1 MSTDTERVQGE
12 SDTSL
17 SLLETWTQWYH
28 IPVVG
33 VAMLFMFLTRI
44 QARDEFMT
52 EDGTPALAAID
63 SWYHWRT
70 IQWTAENYPRTMPY
84 DIWTGF
90 PTGRYVGQFG
100 TLFDQL
106 IVTAAMIVGLGDPS
120 TETLFMVS
128 LLAVPAMAALVAIPV
143 FFIGRRLGGT
153 VGGIASVLIL
163 ALAPGTFLARTTAGQ
178 LQHHVAEVLFMAIAI
193 LAMMVAL
200 RVTERDQPIYELLVD
215 SDWEALRT
223 PAIYSALAGVA
234 LTLYIW
240 VWPPGVVLIGIL
252 AVFFTVQLCLDYVR
266 NVSPDHVAFVGSVSL
281 GVTALLT
288 AILIEDPGTSVTSFG
303 YLQPASA
310 ALVAAGCV
318 FMAWFAR
325 QWNGF
330 DVDRRYYPAAIGG
343 LIVAAFAVMWLVIPS
358 LFDTFVTNATR
369 RLIPFGET
377 ATDLTIQE
385 AQPPAD
391 FTAHVVDEFGAAF
404 YTMLVGLLILIARP
418 FFGREFRT
426 EHTLVIVW
434 SLFMISMAATQIR
447 FAYYLVIA
455 VAVVNAVFVAE
466 MLRIID
472 IDVELVRS
480 VNALKNVE
488 AYQVIVL
495 VMVVLLLFAP
505 LLPPVA
511 AADDTAWERGNV
523 TGTNPTGTADTWE
536 TSNHW
541 LAENTPEPG
550 NWAGAG
556 NEDELELYGTYDQPE
571 DGDFEY
577 PEGSY
582 GVMSWWD
589 YGHFITVQGERMPHS
604 NPFQQNARSS
614 SAFLTAESEERAEL
628 VLDAIAAGESPR
640 DHSNEELEE
649 MIENGEDSH
658 EEIRYVMIDDQ
669 MAGGKFGAI
678 TTWSGPD
685 HNYYTTPEDLNPN
698 EPVESD
704 EIPEQFAGVPYYD
717 TTTAQLYFGN
727 AAGMEHYRLVH
738 ENDDRMTPFIS
749 YALVDPETGEL
760 EYGADGSPMVAIN
773 QIYNQQT
780 YVELMQ
786 IEQHPELDYVVF
798 DQREG
803 AAVKTY
809 ERVEGATLEGSIDGD
824 GFEEGTVVAAVE
836 LDTGAESATFDYV
849 QQGELEEDGSFE
861 LTVPYAT
868 NDELGVGD
876 GYTNSAVEA
885 TEEYTITVTA
895 TGEDGFQAYDAET
908 AVPET
913 AVVEGETV
921 EVALEEVEFDDPEE
935 VDNETDVDV
944 GEGPVPED
952 DGEEI
957 VEEGE
962 DTVIDDQ
969 EMDEEGGAAGSLGPV
984 AVEAAG

>member
-33 VAMLFMFLTRI
+33 VVMLFMFLTRTR
-44 QARDEFMT
+44 AYDEFIT
-52 EDGTPALAAID
+52 EDGTPALSAID

-70 IQWTAENYPRTMPY
+70 VQWTAENYPRTMPY
-84 DIWTGF
+84 DVWTGF

-120 TETLFMVS
+120 TETLYMVS

-143 FFIGRRLGGT
+143 FFIGRRLGGAL
-153 VGGIASVLIL
+153 GGVVSVLLL

-200 RVTERDQPIYELLVD
+200 RVAEREQPIYELLAD
-215 SDWEALRT
+215 GDWEALRT

-266 NVSPDHVAFVGSVSL
+266 NVSPDHVAFVGAVSL

-288 AILIEDPGTSVTSFG
+288 AVLIEDPGTSVTSFG

-310 ALVAAGCV
+310 ALVAIGCV

-330 DVDRRYYPAAIGG
+330 DVDRQYYPAAIGG
-343 LIVAAFAVMWLVIPS
+343 LIVAAFAVMWLVLPS

-404 YTMLVGLLILIARP
+404 YTMLAGLVVLISRP

-434 SLFMISMAATQIR
+434 SLFLISMAATQIR

-466 MLRIID
+466 MLRIVD
-472 IDVELVRS
+472 VDVELVRS
-480 VNALKNVE
+480 VSALKNVE

-511 AADDTAWERGNV
+511 AGDDTAWERGNAS
-523 TGTNPTGTADTWE
+523 GPNPTADTWE

-556 NEDELELYGTYDQPE
+556 NADELELYGSYDQPE

-589 YGHFITVQGERMPHS
+589 YGHLITVQGERMPHS

-614 SAFLTAESEERAEL
+614 SAFLTAESEERSEL
-628 VLDAIAAGESPR
+628 ILDAIAAGESPR
-640 DHSNEELEE
+640 DHSNEELEA

-669 MAGGKFGAI
+669 MVGGKFGAI
-678 TTWSGPD
+678 TTWTGPD
-685 HNYYTTPEDLNPN
+685 YDYYTTPEDLSPN

-704 EIPEQFAGVPYYD
+704 EIPGQFAGVPYYE
-717 TTTAQLYFGN
+717 TTSAQLYFGN

-738 ENDDRMTPFIS
+738 ENDDRMTPFVS
-749 YALVDPETGEL
+749 YAIVNAETGEL
-760 EYGADGSPMVAIN
+760 EYDAGGSPMVAIN
-773 QIYNQQT
+773 QIYDQQT
-780 YVELMQ
+780 YLELMQ

-809 ERVEGATLEGSIDGD
+809 ERVEGATLEGSVDVD
-824 GFEEGTVVAAVE
+824 NPDEATVVAAVE
-836 LDTGAESATFDYV
+836 LDSETESGTFEYV
-849 QQGELEEDGSFE
+849 QEGELDEDGSFE

-868 NDELGVGD
+868 NDELGVED
-876 GYTNSAVEA
+876 GYTDSAVEA

-895 TGEDGFQAYDAET
+895 PSDDGFQAYDAET

-921 EVALEEVEFDDPEE
+921 DVPLEEVEFEDPDE

-944 GEGPVPED
+944 DDGPVLED
-952 DGEEI
+952 GDEDV

-962 DTVIDDQ
+962 ETVIGDQ
-969 EMDEEGGAAGSLGPV
+969 EMEDGTEAAGSFTPV
-984 AVEAAG
+984 AVDAAG